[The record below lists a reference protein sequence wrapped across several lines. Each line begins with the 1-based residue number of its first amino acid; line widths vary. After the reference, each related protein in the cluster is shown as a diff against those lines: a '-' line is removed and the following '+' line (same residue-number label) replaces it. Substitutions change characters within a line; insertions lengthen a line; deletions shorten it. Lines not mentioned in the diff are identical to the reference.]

1 MSLHQPLFL
10 NHHVVT
16 QIIKPE
22 LIVGSVGNICSIR
35 FSSGVRV
42 GLKTIYTINSE
53 SVKVKNGL
61 IPLRIPLGKI
71 GVYCNDMDTPAGEC
85 IQVGGEKCRQGFT
98 LTRLHLCNAAL
109 IHGDR
114 SS

>member
-85 IQVGGEKCRQGFT
+85 IQVGGE
-98 LTRLHLCNAAL
+98 N
-109 IHGDR
+109 R
-114 SS
+114 SEERRVGKECGARR